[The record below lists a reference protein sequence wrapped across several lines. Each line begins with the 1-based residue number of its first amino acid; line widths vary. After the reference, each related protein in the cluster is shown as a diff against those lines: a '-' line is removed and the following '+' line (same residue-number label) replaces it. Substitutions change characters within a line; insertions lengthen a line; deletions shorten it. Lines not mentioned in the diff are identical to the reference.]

1 MDSNELNEILARTK
15 ELNKNSEQL
24 LKKSKSL
31 AKQPA
36 TEREELDQLLRQAAL
51 QALDIM
57 DRSEAILM
65 AIQYLKKK

>member
-1 MDSNELNEILARTK
+1 MNDDELKKILACTK

-31 AKQPA
+31 AKQTA
-36 TEREELDQLLRQAAL
+36 VEREELDQLLRQAAL

-57 DRSEAILM
+57 DRSEAVLM

>member
-1 MDSNELNEILARTK
+1 MDDSEINEILARTK

-31 AKQPA
+31 AKQTA
-36 TEREELDQLLRQAAL
+36 VEREELDQLLRQAAL